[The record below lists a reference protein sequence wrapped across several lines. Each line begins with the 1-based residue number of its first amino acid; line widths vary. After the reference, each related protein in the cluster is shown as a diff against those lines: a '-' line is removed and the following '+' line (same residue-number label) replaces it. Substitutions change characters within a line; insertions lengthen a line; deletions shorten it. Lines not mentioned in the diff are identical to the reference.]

1 MILGGTMKFSIL
13 IVLVK
18 DKYGE
23 NADEDS
29 ESTSESEDEDA
40 KVCLGYVCIV
50 CDYLRSD
57 TKR

>member
-1 MILGGTMKFSIL
+1 MILSSTIL
-13 IVLVK
+13 FLVWMVLVK

-40 KVCLGYVCIV
+40 KVGLGTPVKY
-50 CDYLRSD
+50 R
-57 TKR
+57 K